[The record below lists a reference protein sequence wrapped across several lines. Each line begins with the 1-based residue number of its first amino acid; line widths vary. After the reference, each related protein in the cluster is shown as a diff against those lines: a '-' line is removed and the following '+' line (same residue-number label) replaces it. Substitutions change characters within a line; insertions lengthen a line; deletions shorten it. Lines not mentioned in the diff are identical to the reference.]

1 MAGKVITLG
10 VQGVLS
16 CLDAAT
22 GKVIWRKDDFGGD
35 VPRFAAASS
44 PVVVEGLCIAELGS
58 EGNGGIAAYDMQT
71 GDQTWKWTGSGPAY
85 GSPVVLTIDGT
96 QVVVA
101 PTDKKMVALAVAD
114 GKPLWE
120 IDYRQGRYNAATPI
134 LEGQTLIFAGPERG
148 ISAEK
153 LALEDGKLNSS
164 ELWSNPD
171 NSVQFNTPVVKDGQL
186 YGLSTV
192 NNVFCV
198 NLADGQTVWTSSLT
212 GEAAKVEAPAPNK
225 AVIDPAAGD
234 EGAGDEAVEC
244 EAAEV
249 PVMDQWLMP
258 APSCW
263 H

>member
-1 MAGKVITLG
+1 MKIWSRFLVVVGASAAVTAAGMVSAQDWPQWRGPNRDAKASDFQAPATWPDQLTQKWKVDVGDGVSTPALADGKLYVFSRQDGNEITRCLDAATGDELWQEKYEARGVSGAASSFSGPRSSPTVAAGKVITLG

-58 EGNGGIAAYDMQT
+58 EGNGGIAAYDLQT

-120 IDYRQGRYNAATPI
+120 IDYQQGRYNAATPI
-134 LEGQTLIFAGPERG
+134 LMGRR
-148 ISAEK
+148 
-153 LALEDGKLNSS
+153 
-164 ELWSNPD
+164 
-171 NSVQFNTPVVKDGQL
+171 
-186 YGLSTV
+186 
-192 NNVFCV
+192 
-198 NLADGQTVWTSSLT
+198 
-212 GEAAKVEAPAPNK
+212 
-225 AVIDPAAGD
+225 
-234 EGAGDEAVEC
+234 
-244 EAAEV
+244 
-249 PVMDQWLMP
+249 
-258 APSCW
+258 
-263 H
+263 